1 MLIQIHPDNPEER
14 KIAQVVKTLKSGGVI
29 IYPTDAVYCI
39 GCDLSNGKALE
50 KVARIKNV
58 KPEKANFSLI
68 CSDLSNLSK
77 YTKPLSTSTF
87 RLMRNVLPGPFTFIL
102 NASSEVPKYFHGAKK
117 RTVGIRVP
125 NNSITQRI
133 VEALGGP
140 LVSTSVHDDD
150 DILEYTTDP
159 ELIHERYEN
168 LVDLVIDG
176 GIGNLDPTT
185 VVSCLDDD
193 FEIIRQ
199 GLGELPI

>member
-1 MLIQIHPDNPEER
+1 MLINIHPDNPDPR
-14 KIAQVVKTLKSGGVI
+14 KIAQVVKTLQAGGVI

-39 GCDLSNGKALE
+39 GCDLSNAKALE
-50 KVARIKNV
+50 KVARIKKV
-58 KPEKANFSLI
+58 KLEKANFSLI

-77 YTKPLSTSTF
+77 YTKPLSSSTF
-87 RLMRNVLPGPFTFIL
+87 RLMRSVLPGPFTFIL
-102 NASSEVPKYFHGAKK
+102 NASTVVPKYFHGKK
-117 RTVGIRVP
+117 KTVGIRVP
-125 NNSITQRI
+125 NNVITQTI
-133 VEALGGP
+133 VETLGGP

-150 DILEYTTDP
+150 EILEYTTDP

-168 LVDLVIDG
+168 LVDIVIDG

-185 VVSCLDDD
+185 VVNCTDDD